1 MAGAIT
7 ASTLT
12 TVAVFLPIA
21 FVGGLAGELF
31 RPFALTVTIAL
42 LSSLLVSLTIV
53 PVLAYWF
60 LRDARRTEPA
70 THVCRSLP
78 PAETAAK
85 AHEAEQRTLLQR
97 GYLPVLTRTQRH
109 PVLTLIA
116 AVLVLGGTAAMSP
129 LLATDLLGR
138 SGENSMTVKQAL
150 PAGTSLAE
158 ASAAAVKVEE
168 VLRGIDG
175 VKDVQVTTG
184 NAQTGFS
191 ALHVHRRLELHVHRG
206 DGREGQPGQAPG
218 HRPQRT
224 RPSSADAGKI
234 TVGSQQG
241 GFGTSS
247 TVDITLKAATTADLR
262 TASDAMV
269 KAMDGV
275 PGSSEVATNLAASQP
290 VVQVKVDRAKA
301 VAAGLNEEQV
311 AGVLAATISPIPA
324 GTVRIDTNDFP
335 VRIGEGTR
343 FTSIDAV
350 RDIPL
355 PTAAGAVPLGSIA
368 SVEQVDV
375 PVSITA
381 SNGQRTARV
390 SVTPSGANLG
400 AVSTEV
406 QNRLKS
412 VQLPPGSPPRSA
424 APRPSR
430 PNRSGSW
437 ASRCWPPS
445 RSST

>member
-1 MAGAIT
+1 M
-7 ASTLT
+7 
-12 TVAVFLPIA
+12 
-21 FVGGLAGELF
+21 
-31 RPFALTVTIAL
+31 
-42 LSSLLVSLTIV
+42 
-53 PVLAYWF
+53 
-60 LRDARRTEPA
+60 
-70 THVCRSLP
+70 
-78 PAETAAK
+78 
-85 AHEAEQRTLLQR
+85 
-97 GYLPVLTRTQRH
+97 
-109 PVLTLIA
+109 
-116 AVLVLGGTAAMSP
+116 
-129 LLATDLLGR
+129 
-138 SGENSMTVKQAL
+138 
-150 PAGTSLAE
+150 
-158 ASAAAVKVEE
+158 
-168 VLRGIDG
+168 
-175 VKDVQVTTG
+175 
-184 NAQTGFS
+184 
-191 ALHVHRRLELHVHRG
+191 
-206 DGREGQPGQAPG
+206 
-218 HRPQRT
+218 
-224 RPSSADAGKI
+224 
-234 TVGSQQG
+234 
-241 GFGTSS
+241 
-247 TVDITLKAATTADLR
+247 DITLKAATSADLR

-275 PGSSEVATNLAASQP
+275 PGSSEVTTNLAASQP

-406 QNRLKS
+406 QNRLA
-412 VQLPPGSPPRSA
+412 VGPAAAGRDRGNRRRHDPAGRVLPA
-424 APRPSR
+424 
-430 PNRSGSW
+430 SW
-437 ASRCWPPS
+437 AWRCSPPS
-445 RSST
+445 RSSTSSWWPRSSPSSSR

>member
-1 MAGAIT
+1 MT
-7 ASTLT
+7 
-12 TVAVFLPIA
+12 
-21 FVGGLAGELF
+21 
-31 RPFALTVTIAL
+31 
-42 LSSLLVSLTIV
+42 
-53 PVLAYWF
+53 
-60 LRDARRTEPA
+60 
-70 THVCRSLP
+70 
-78 PAETAAK
+78 
-85 AHEAEQRTLLQR
+85 
-97 GYLPVLTRTQRH
+97 
-109 PVLTLIA
+109 
-116 AVLVLGGTAAMSP
+116 P

-158 ASAAAVKVEE
+158 ASAAAVKVED

-175 VKDVQVTTG
+175 IKDVQVTTG

-191 ALHVHRRLELHVHRG
+191 ALLSAGASNSSFTVVTDEKANQGKLQDTVRSEL
-206 DGREGQPGQAPG
+206 AKL
-218 HRPQRT
+218 
-224 RPSSADAGKI
+224 ADAGKI

-247 TVDITLKAATTADLR
+247 TVDITLKAATSADLR

-275 PGSSEVATNLAASQP
+275 PGSTEVTTNLAASQP

-311 AGVLAATISPIPA
+311 AGVLASTISPIPA

-355 PTAAGAVPLGSIA
+355 ADGGRSRCRWPA
-368 SVEQVDV
+368 S
-375 PVSITA
+375 PPWSRWTSRSPSPPATA
-381 SNGQRTARV
+381 SG
-390 SVTPSGANLG
+390 
-400 AVSTEV
+400 
-406 QNRLKS
+406 
-412 VQLPPGSPPRSA
+412 PRAS
-424 APRPSR
+424 PSR
-430 PNRSGSW
+430 RRAPTSAR
-437 ASRCWPPS
+437 
-445 RSST
+445 